1 MEQQI
6 SKVQVSRES
15 LQQQLKEVS
24 DSLLNFSVSKSE
36 AEQLKIQLQSLLSRL
51 NETR

>member
-1 MEQQI
+1 MEQPV
-6 SKVQVSRES
+6 SKVQASRES

-36 AEQLKIQLQSLLSRL
+36 AEHLKQQLQSLISRL